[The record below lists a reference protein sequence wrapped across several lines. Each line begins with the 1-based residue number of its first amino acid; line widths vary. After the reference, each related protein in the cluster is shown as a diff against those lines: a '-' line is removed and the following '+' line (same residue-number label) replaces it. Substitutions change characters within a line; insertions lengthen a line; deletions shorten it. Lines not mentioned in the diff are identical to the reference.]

1 VTNSFNASL
10 VLGSALAFFRGV
22 RSTNSGGDPEMYGRD
37 GAPKLEGIET
47 DFGVRMI
54 SRRNGGDGLTYL
66 RLSNFV
72 MPCHG
77 FVPTGGL
84 KGNAEGYTIHS
95 HVPVDDE
102 HAMG

>member
-1 VTNSFNASL
+1 
-10 VLGSALAFFRGV
+10 
-22 RSTNSGGDPEMYGRD
+22 MYGRD